1 MIFITWLTLLMY
13 TIYTL
18 YVSRKLK
25 SLLYVGLSVV
35 LLGLIVSIQL
45 LPSIEFIQSTARGAG
60 FSPQQSLLYSFP
72 WKNFATLLNP
82 FIFGSPHNGTF
93 PFDNFM
99 EGNIFWENNIFIG
112 LPALIL
118 VFFSF
123 LSVRKKKNS
132 QVLFLV
138 LLCLTSIFLM
148 TGKYSPFYFIH
159 SMKPFSFFRAPSK
172 YSIMLIFSLS
182 LLVGYG
188 LQYILSYTHN
198 KKLKPVY
205 SHGLC
210 IILFTATVFQ
220 LYQFHTSYSI
230 TDSPKNLLQ
239 SPPSADQLYGDS
251 HYRYISYGSAVPW
264 NHLFVKEGWQDMTG
278 FNYCLLYTSILPDWD
293 LI

>member
-1 MIFITWLTLLMY
+1 MCDATDICCCDQIPRITSINTCLLYTSLLMY

-148 TGKYSPFYFIH
+148 TGKY
-159 SMKPFSFFRAPSK
+159 
-172 YSIMLIFSLS
+172 LS
-182 LLVGYG
+182 L
-188 LQYILSYTHN
+188 IH
-198 KKLKPVY
+198 
-205 SHGLC
+205 
-210 IILFTATVFQ
+210 I
-220 LYQFHTSYSI
+220 
-230 TDSPKNLLQ
+230 
-239 SPPSADQLYGDS
+239 
-251 HYRYISYGSAVPW
+251 
-264 NHLFVKEGWQDMTG
+264 
-278 FNYCLLYTSILPDWD
+278 
-293 LI
+293 